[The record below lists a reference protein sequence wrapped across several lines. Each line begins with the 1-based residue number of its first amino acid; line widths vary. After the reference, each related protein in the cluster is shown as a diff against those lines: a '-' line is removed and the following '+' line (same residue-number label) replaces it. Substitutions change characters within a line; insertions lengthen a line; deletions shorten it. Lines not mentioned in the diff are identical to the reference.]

1 MMVAARNRGWAGIP
15 GRVLLVGDD
24 RAAAPVTPVCVAPN
38 PPSQAHDYLNLYS
51 EAFKIPVMANLLQ
64 ITQKKKGDV
73 DVVYMAGR
81 LDTNTSVMADT
92 RLKEL
97 IGSGNQRILFNLSDL
112 DYISSSGLRVLLVT
126 LRKLRKNRGDL
137 KLACLKPM
145 VKEII
150 HLAGF
155 DRIFMLYGTEEEALQ
170 SFVQINLDEKET
182 RIMDVIASTIAI
194 EEDRRRT
201 EESLRQSENLYRA
214 IFENTGT
221 AMAIVDEDMT
231 IFLVNEHFGKMVGYK
246 KEELEEAKNLLSFV
260 VRDDLGKVTEY
271 HDQIGK
277 NPADPP
283 KHYEFRLKDREGKIK
298 NIYMIQDIIHGTP
311 RRVNSLIDITELR
324 KIEEDLRHELTRK
337 REFIILASHELRT
350 PLQPLIISLQ
360 ILAEDSG
367 LFGMN
372 AEALTMVKKCQQYVE
387 REREMVELVIKLS
400 EMGSSPEEVLPQ
412 VQPHPRKISP
422 EELIRS
428 HITMIRY
435 SSQLELTIDIPK
447 ELVITTDS
455 EYFYLIFESLVFYL
469 ISRSPVLAKIAIT
482 YRANGK
488 SAEFSITNP
497 SVHIPPEVIPD
508 VFTPFQV
515 GDESKLREKYGV
527 IGMSLPLAK
536 KMAELLGG
544 TITVT
549 SEPGAGTTFILLLPG
564 E

>member
-1 MMVAARNRGWAGIP
+1 MP
-15 GRVLLVGDD
+15 D
-24 RAAAPVTPVCVAPN
+24 
-38 PPSQAHDYLNLYS
+38 
-51 EAFKIPVMANLLQ
+51 LLQ
-64 ITQKKKGDV
+64 ITSKKKDDV
-73 DVVYMAGR
+73 DLVYLAGR
-81 LDTNTSVMADT
+81 LDTNTSVIADT

-97 IGSGNQRILFNLSDL
+97 IESGSQRILLNLSEL

-145 VKEII
+145 VKEIV

-170 SFVQINLDEKET
+170 SFVHIELDEKET

-201 EESLRQSENLYRA
+201 EESLQQSEKMYRA

-221 AMAIVDEDMT
+221 AMAIVDEDMS
-231 IFLVNEHFGKMVGYK
+231 IVLVNEFFGKMVGYK

-277 NPADPP
+277 SPSDSP

-298 NIYMIQDIIHGTP
+298 NIYMIQDIIPGTP

-337 REFIILASHELRT
+337 REFIVLASHELRT
-350 PLQPLIISLQ
+350 PLQPLIMFLQ
-360 ILAEDSG
+360 ILTEDSG
-367 LFGMN
+367 SFGMN
-372 AEALTMVKKCQQYVE
+372 EEALTMLKKCQQYIG
-387 REREMVELVIKLS
+387 REQEMVELVIKLS
-400 EMGSSPEEVLPQ
+400 EMGGSPEEVLSQ
-412 VQPHPRKISP
+412 VQPNPRKISP

-428 HITMIRY
+428 HIIIIRY
-435 SSQLELTIDIPK
+435 SSKLELTIDIPK

-455 EYFYLIFESLVFYL
+455 EYFYMIFESLVFYL
-469 ISRSPVLAKIAIT
+469 ISRSPVPAKIAIT

-488 SAEFSITNP
+488 NAEFAITDP
-497 SVHIPPEVIPD
+497 AVHIPQEIIPD

-515 GDESKLREKYGV
+515 GNESKLLEKYGA
-527 IGMSLPLAK
+527 IGMSLPVAK

-544 TITVT
+544 TIAVS
-549 SEPGAGTTFILLLPG
+549 SEPGTGTIFILSLPG